1 MIKNLTAMCV
11 TILVGVSLLPETARR
26 VRNYPVIF
34 ERTTHRQTY
43 LEYIQERLEVE
54 RLLQ

>member
-1 MIKNLTAMCV
+1 MINKLLGGLV
-11 TILVGVSLLPETARR
+11 TIMVGMFLLPEIARR

>member
-11 TILVGVSLLPETARR
+11 TILVGVSLLPEIARR